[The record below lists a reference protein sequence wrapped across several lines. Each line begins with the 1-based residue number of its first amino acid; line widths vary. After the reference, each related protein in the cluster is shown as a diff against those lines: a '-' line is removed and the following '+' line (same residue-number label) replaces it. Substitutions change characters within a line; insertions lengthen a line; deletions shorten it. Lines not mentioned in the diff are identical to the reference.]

1 MQNLVQPGR
10 TITVTAPANVESGE
24 GVLIG
29 QLFGVA
35 AGDADNG
42 ASLDLVTEG
51 VFSLPKESADVFA
64 SVGLPVYWEPTAKL
78 VRSHSDTDSNSSGD
92 TAALVGVTV
101 EAAGTGVT
109 TVKVKLAPS
118 PVTLV

>member
-1 MQNLVQPGR
+1 MKNLVQPGR
-10 TITVTAPANVESGE
+10 TITVTAPATVESGE

-35 AGDADNG
+35 AGDAANG

-51 VFSLPKESADVFA
+51 VFDLDKWTTAVFTVGAPVFWDVATKSARTGND
-64 SVGLPVYWEPTAKL
+64 E
-78 VRSHSDTDSNSSGD
+78 DSNSAGDNEALIGVAVAASG
-92 TAALVGVTV
+92 VGASTV
-101 EAAGTGVT
+101 R
-109 TVKVKLAPS
+109 VKLAPS

>member
-1 MQNLVQPGR
+1 MKNLVQPGR

-35 AGDADNG
+35 AGDAENG

-51 VFSLPKESADVFA
+51 VFDLAKATAAVFT
-64 SVGLPVYWEPTAKL
+64 VGAPVYWDTAS
-78 VRSHSDTDSNSSGD
+78 REANSGEDDDSNSAGD
-92 TAALVGVTV
+92 NEALIGVAV
-101 EAAGTGVT
+101 AAAGAGAS
-109 TVKVKLAPS
+109 TVRVKLCT